1 MHLRCPE
8 RDRQEILDEVMDT
21 KLRGPVLWL
30 VVFIGGAAFQFW
42 RGSSIDTLVYASVA
56 LLVIVAVQERFRT
69 PEFSTTRFTTA
80 VSTLLVSTLVF
91 IFFPIH
97 SWPTAAFY
105 LLLVPILLRIVFQK
119 ELIEPQNS
127 TLALR
132 RSGKVWFAI
141 GFLTCISELGNY
153 FASDITHDDK
163 AFPTLTVLVDPIVA
177 DSLGKLIFVTV
188 WAAIGVGLFRVSTQ
202 K

>member
-1 MHLRCPE
+1 MRIRGSK
-8 RDRQEILDEVMDT
+8 RDRQEILDEVMDA

-30 VVFIGGAAFQFW
+30 VVFLGGAAFQFW

-56 LLVIVAVQERFRT
+56 SLVIVAVQERFRT
-69 PEFSTTRFTTA
+69 PEFSATRFMTA
-80 VSTLLVSTLVF
+80 ASTLIVSAVVF
-91 IFFPIH
+91 ILFPIH
-97 SWPTAAFY
+97 SWTTAVFY
-105 LLLVPILLRIVFQK
+105 LLLVPVLLRIIWQK
-119 ELIEPQNS
+119 ESKPSQGS
-127 TLALR
+127 TSALR
-132 RSGKVWFAI
+132 RSSKIWFAI
-141 GFLTCISELGNY
+141 GSLTCIYELGNY

>member
-1 MHLRCPE
+1 
-8 RDRQEILDEVMDT
+8 MDT